1 MNVFSFSQL
10 WKTLSGS
17 LTQKEKESEMTKLPL
32 KSKFIKLGFNV
43 FFLNFCI
50 GFLARIKFNQ
60 GTIYYFDKYNI

>member
-17 LTQKEKESEMTKLPL
+17 LTKKEKETEMTKLPL

-43 FFLNFCI
+43 FFLIFVLV
-50 GFLARIKFNQ
+50 F
-60 GTIYYFDKYNI
+60 